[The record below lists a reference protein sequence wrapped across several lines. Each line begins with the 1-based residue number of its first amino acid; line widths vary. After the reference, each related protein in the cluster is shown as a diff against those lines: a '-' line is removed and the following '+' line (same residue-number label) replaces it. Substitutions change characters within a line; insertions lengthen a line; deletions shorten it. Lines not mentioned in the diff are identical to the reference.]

1 MRFVEST
8 GKTIEEALGKALEEL
23 NATIDEIEYEV
34 LEEPTKGFLG
44 LIGGKSGRIR
54 AVLKDRS
61 TDAAKN
67 FINDVLGCMN
77 VELMPRLQKEDSV
90 LSIRLEGEDGQM
102 GHMIG
107 RRGETLDAL
116 QFLTNLVVNKN
127 SSEHVK
133 VFMDVGDYRQKREE
147 SLVRFGKKMARAAA
161 KRRKPI
167 KLEPMNPYERRIIHA
182 ALQGDPY
189 VRTYSEGEE
198 PNRRVVIALKK

>member
-23 NATIDEIEYEV
+23 KATLEEVEYEV

-44 LIGGKSGRIR
+44 LIGGKAGRIK
-54 AVLKDRS
+54 VTLKDRS
-61 TDAAKN
+61 GDIARG
-67 FINDVLGCMN
+67 FINEILNCMDVDLTPNIEKDG
-77 VELMPRLQKEDSV
+77 SV
-90 LSIRLEGEDGQM
+90 LNIRLDGDGNQM

-127 SSEHVK
+127 SKEHVK
-133 VFMDVGDYRQKREE
+133 VLMDVGDYREKREE
-147 SLVRFGKKMARAAA
+147 SLIRFSKKMARAAV
-161 KRRKPI
+161 KRKRPI

-182 ALQGDPY
+182 ALQSDPY
-189 VRTYSEGEE
+189 VRTYSEGDE
-198 PNRRVVIALKK
+198 PNRRVVIAIKK